1 MVADRQSQSVLI
13 TGESGAGKTETCKIM
28 MRYLAQLAGGTGME
42 VSAVGGAMGGG
53 GGGAGPWAAGGMG
66 DGSWEGVPFVLL
78 HVGLT
83 EKGTP
88 LP

>member
-42 VSAVGGAMGGG
+42 VSEWV
-53 GGGAGPWAAGGMG
+53 GAGPWVGGQCKLG
-66 DGSWEGVPFVLL
+66 
-78 HVGLT
+78 
-83 EKGTP
+83 
-88 LP
+88 